1 MSSKFL
7 HIVIPRLKNI
17 VLPATSFPSIPQQ
30 EMRFTVFKH
39 LNATPAF
46 NDDSQENSILWSF
59 SSSHISFKSHYHKIG
74 TSCVTKT
81 WS

>member
-1 MSSKFL
+1 MYLIHQVIRIPLFLFLIGIMSSKFL

-17 VLPATSFPSIPQQ
+17 VLPATSFPSIPKQ

-46 NDDSQENSILWSF
+46 NDDSQENSIL
-59 SSSHISFKSHYHKIG
+59 
-74 TSCVTKT
+74 
-81 WS
+81 